1 MGRRARGRPP
11 HDDVLTPAEWR
22 IAHAVQHG
30 MSDREIAERRGISR
44 DGVRFHVKNLRAK
57 LGLPTRQ
64 ALRLWFRPPK
74 HSGLARQESITM
86 NELELGPIGQISRSV
101 ADIRK
106 AEHWYGEVL
115 GLRHLFTFGKLA
127 FFDCGGTRLFL
138 TLEATPSS
146 SESVVYFRVE
156 VIAQA
161 YERLKSKGVE
171 FINAPHLIHRHADG
185 VEEWMAFFKDL
196 EGRPLAIMS
205 RVEPGAPGRPSA
217 AQ

>member
-22 IAHAVQHG
+22 VAHAVQHG
-30 MSDREIAERRGISR
+30 MSDREIADRRGISR
-44 DGVRFHVKNLRAK
+44 DGVKFHVKNLRAK

-74 HSGLARQESITM
+74 DSLLARQGSITM
-86 NELELGPIGQISRSV
+86 SDLELGPIGQISRSV
-101 ADIRK
+101 GDIQK

-115 GLRHLFTFGKLA
+115 GLRHLYTFGKLA

-138 TLEATPSS
+138 TQEGAPSS
-146 SESVVYFRVE
+146 SESILYFRVDD
-156 VIAQA
+156 IARTHQS
-161 YERLKSKGVE
+161 LQSKGVE
-171 FINAPHLIHRHADG
+171 FINAPHLVHRHADG
-185 VEEWMAFFKDL
+185 VEEWMAFFKDPD
-196 EGRPLAIMS
+196 GRPLAIMS
-205 RVEPGAPGRPSA
+205 RV